1 MCRPSSTATLA
12 PRRAASSATREA
24 GKPGPDHA
32 DIDIEVERQTASET
46 GASSSGP
53 LVALVKVSAMAF
65 SYGPLRRLSPCPGH
79 ELVD

>member
-1 MCRPSSTATLA
+1 
-12 PRRAASSATREA
+12 
-24 GKPGPDHA
+24 
-32 DIDIEVERQTASET
+32 
-46 GASSSGP
+46 